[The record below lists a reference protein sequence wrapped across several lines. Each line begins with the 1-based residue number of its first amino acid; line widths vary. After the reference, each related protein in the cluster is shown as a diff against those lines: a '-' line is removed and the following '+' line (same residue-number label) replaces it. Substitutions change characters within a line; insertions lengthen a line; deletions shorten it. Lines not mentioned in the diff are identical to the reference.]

1 MPSLSSFKSPAT
13 YHLLSYGTLL
23 GSTLFQSFIGGVVA
37 YRALPRAQFS
47 TLQKSIFPP
56 YFVLQTVAPLALWI
70 TYPRSLINALTSS
83 PSAASAAASAVAGT
97 NDKRNAYLVATMLV
111 TAVLNLVYVG
121 PKTTEIMQ
129 VRKHQETRDG
139 KKSWDAGPH
148 SPEMQALNKQFAILH
163 SVSSIVNLIG
173 LGAMVWY
180 GAVLGEGLR
189 L

>member
-1 MPSLSSFKSPAT
+1 MSSISPFKSPAT

-56 YFVLQTVAPLALWI
+56 YFVLQTVAPLALWA
-70 TYPRSLINALTSS
+70 TYPRSLITAITSS
-83 PSAASAAASAVAGT
+83 PSAASAVAGT

-111 TAVLNLVYVG
+111 TAVFNLVYAG

-163 SVSSIVNLIG
+163 SVSSFVNLVG
-173 LGAMVWY
+173 LGAMIWY
-180 GAVLGEGLR
+180 GAVLGEGLS